1 MNRRMHERPVF
12 VGWILALLLSVL
24 LSGCTQWRY
33 ELGKKLSPE
42 LLPDSSQD
50 VSLSDVLKQLGPPQR
65 LSEAGNGY
73 VLAWEF
79 WQIREDT
86 FGLSL
91 GALGVDLLS
100 ADWGNAHMHGEFL
113 LVTFNRQHQVTGST
127 FARWSNDA
135 GGGQAIQPL
144 VGLVSLVDVEDMVSY
159 MPHHRWGAGLLEPLP
174 EAINVHSRPDTGQSG
189 IQRRGTP
196 TGTGQQ
202 SLE

>member
-1 MNRRMHERPVF
+1 MKPRRPELTTLV
-12 VGWILALLLSVL
+12 LLLLAML

-33 ELGKKLSPE
+33 ELGTRLSPE
-42 LLPDSSQD
+42 MLPAIDQDLSLPD
-50 VSLSDVLKQLGPPQR
+50 VLARLGPPQR

-79 WQIREDT
+79 WKIREDT
-86 FGLSL
+86 LGLSL
-91 GALGVDLLS
+91 GAMGADLLS
-100 ADWGNAHMHGEFL
+100 VDWGNAHMHGEFL
-113 LVTFNRQHQVTGST
+113 LVTFDRQHRVTGRT

-135 GGGQAIQPL
+135 GGGQAIQPML
-144 VGLVSLVDVEDMVSY
+144 GLVSLVDVEDMVDH
-159 MPHHRWGAGLLEPLP
+159 MPHHQWGGSLLEPMP
-174 EAINVHSRPDTGQSG
+174 QAINSHSRPDTGQNG

>member
-1 MNRRMHERPVF
+1 MPERP
-12 VGWILALLLSVL
+12 ALLVL
-24 LSGCTQWRY
+24 PLCLLLAILMSGCTQWRY
-33 ELGKKLSPE
+33 ELGTKLSPE
-42 LLPDSSQD
+42 LLPDSSR
-50 VSLSDVLKQLGPPQR
+50 DVLLAEVLDRLGPPAR

-144 VGLVSLVDVEDMVSY
+144 VGLVSLVDVEDMVNH
-159 MPHHRWGAGLLEPLP
+159 MPHHQWGGELLAPLP

>member
-1 MNRRMHERPVF
+1 MNRQRLERAAP
-12 VGWILALLLSVL
+12 ILLLLVLL

-33 ELGKKLSPE
+33 ELGTRVSE
-42 LLPDSSQD
+42 EALPDSSQG
-50 VSLSDVLKQLGPPQR
+50 VSLTEVLASLGPPMR
-65 LSEAGNGY
+65 LSALGKGY

-79 WQIREDT
+79 WRIREDT
-86 FGLSL
+86 IGLSL

-100 ADWGNAHMHGEFL
+100 VDWGKAHMHGEFL
-113 LVTFNRQHQVTGST
+113 IVTFNREHQVTSSS

-135 GGGQAIQPL
+135 GGGRAIQPML
-144 VGLVSLVDVEDMVSY
+144 GLVSLVDVEDMLED
-159 MPHHRWGAGLLEPLP
+159 MPQHQWGAALLEPLP
-174 EAINVHSRPDTGQSG
+174 EAINSPSRPDTGQNG